1 MYRLWHSRR
10 LDRSQC
16 PLNPCRLY
24 CLVVTH
30 RHYCRSRLCQC
41 QNLSKHRVAHM
52 GWIHFDLYCSTHR
65 CVCFLS
71 INAIKVL
78 RADDVLHSIGVTTR
92 DRPAAAPQTGP
103 YELGYYAIAH
113 TTFAG
118 GIVASLN
125 IFVSSAGTSAFMP
138 VIAEMRQPNDFHKA
152 LFVCMGFVTASYL
165 TFSLVV
171 YRWCGMWVASPS
183 LGVSIACSTLRID
196 RHTRMTNVVV
206 ERWSYN

>member
-1 MYRLWHSRR
+1 M
-10 LDRSQC
+10 
-16 PLNPCRLY
+16 Y
-24 CLVVTH
+24 CLVVLGGH
-30 RHYCRSRLCQC
+30 DRRGCLCQR
-41 QNLSKHRVAHM
+41 KDVPEHRLADV
-52 GWIHFDLYCSTHR
+52 GWIPLDLHSSIDR
-65 CVCFLS
+65 RVCCFPVS
-71 INAIKVL
+71 L
-78 RADDVLHSIGVTTR
+78 RRGAGTDDVLRSIGVTTR

-118 GIVASLN
+118 GMVASLN

-138 VIAEMRQPNDFHKA
+138 VIAEMRHPKDFHKA

-183 LGVSIACSTLRID
+183 LGVCISSRPQ
-196 RHTRMTNVVV
+196 
-206 ERWSYN
+206 